1 MFSLIQGFFTYL
13 FAKKE
18 AQVLILG
25 LDNAGKTTTLEQI
38 KAIYKKTNPM
48 PFDKIPP
55 TIGLN
60 IGRIELNNVKAIFW
74 DLGGQNSF
82 RVIWDK
88 YYSEAHG
95 LIYIVDSSDSER
107 LDEAVSVFKDMIRHT
122 DLLSIPILIMAN
134 KQDLKGALGIEKLES
149 VFDVKMLQGH
159 AHVVFSSACIHT
171 RRNHRRYGLFDGAG
185 QDCRPVT
192 TFLDLHTALVNAF
205 ECSTKSSTDVYIKRL
220 WKWQTVMNRCKLLFN
235 IYQI

>member
-1 MFSLIQGFFTYL
+1 M

-48 PFDKIPP
+48 PFNKIPP

-149 VFDVKMLQGH
+149 VFDVKTVARSRPCRVQLC
-159 AHVVFSSACIHT
+159 SAYT
-171 RRNHRRYGLFDGAG
+171 REGI
-185 QDCRPVT
+185 
-192 TFLDLHTALVNAF
+192 
-205 ECSTKSSTDVYIKRL
+205 TDAMDYLMEQVK
-220 WKWQTVMNRCKLLFN
+220 TVER
-235 IYQI
+235 